1 MHLFCFQW
9 ILFGKIDVKRVRHM
23 EGTKMNAKAVAFFSG
38 FPQRQFTEIIADE
51 LKMILDER
59 KSLVFISAWPDRYV
73 QNDEDAFGMNNMFT
87 EKDMA
92 FERYCV
98 IDERTDP
105 ASSKME
111 IENASCIFLMG
122 GSATAQM
129 KLIKDKGLFE
139 LLKRVKAVIL
149 GVSAGSMN
157 MGNPV
162 ADIYESVVPY
172 EGLGFT
178 GLTIKSH
185 FPLTDENLQNMTR
198 QVSMELPV
206 TLMKDESAIIIY
218 NGSIKQIGE
227 IYRMEKGEIK
237 PISKDDLEKII

>member
-1 MHLFCFQW
+1 
-9 ILFGKIDVKRVRHM
+9 M
-23 EGTKMNAKAVAFFSG
+23 EGTKVNAKAVAFFSG
-38 FPQRQFTEIIADE
+38 FPEKQFTESIADE
-51 LKMILDER
+51 LKMILNER
-59 KSLVFISAWPDRYV
+59 KCLVFISAWPDRYV
-73 QNDEDAFGMNNMFT
+73 QNDDDAFGMNNMFT

-92 FERYCV
+92 FEQYCV

-111 IENASCIFLMG
+111 IEKASCIFLMG
-122 GSATAQM
+122 GNATAQM
-129 KLIKDKGLFE
+129 KLIKDKGIFE
-139 LLKRVKAVIL
+139 LLKRSKAVIL

-172 EGLGFT
+172 EGLGFAN
-178 GLTIKSH
+178 LTIKSH

-198 QVSMELPV
+198 KVSMEVPV
-206 TLMKDESAIIIY
+206 TLMKDESAIFMY
-218 NGSIKQIGE
+218 NGVIKQIGE

-237 PISKDDLEKII
+237 PILKDDLKKIM